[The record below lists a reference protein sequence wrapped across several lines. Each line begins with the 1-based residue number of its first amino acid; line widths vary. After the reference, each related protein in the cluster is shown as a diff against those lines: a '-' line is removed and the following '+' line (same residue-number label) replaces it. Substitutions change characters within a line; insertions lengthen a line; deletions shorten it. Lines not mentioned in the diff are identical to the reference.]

1 MSGSVS
7 SILYNRFILAD
18 MLVHPHHNTQEL
30 QEKLAKAEAAAIEDR
45 LAAETKALSIK
56 QTGM

>member
-1 MSGSVS
+1 MNGSVS
-7 SILYNRFILAD
+7 SVFYDRFI
-18 MLVHPHHNTQEL
+18 VSEIHNPHHNTQEL

>member
-1 MSGSVS
+1 MNGSVS
-7 SILYNRFILAD
+7 SVFYDRFIVAEI
-18 MLVHPHHNTQEL
+18 HNHQNTQEL